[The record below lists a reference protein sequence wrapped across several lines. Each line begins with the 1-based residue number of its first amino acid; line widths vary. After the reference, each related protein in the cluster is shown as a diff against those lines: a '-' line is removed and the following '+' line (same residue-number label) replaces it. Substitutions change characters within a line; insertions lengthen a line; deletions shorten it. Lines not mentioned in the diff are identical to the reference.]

1 MTYYYRKLNKDN
13 FEDDIKDLNNK
24 IDIIYNSLENIIEER
39 NNLLQLFNF
48 RINDSISDE
57 NIFNDDIKVDSDNR
71 YKLIFTCKSK
81 PSDIYKYVFHIFIKS
96 DFNNINLKFLINNKN
111 FTYDIVVN
119 KFKYI
124 KIEEKFIFDKV
135 EIFKIYLKSDKP
147 LTIMKYSSY
156 EVLINYNEATIL
168 NNQDHIK
175 KLIYKTNKFNILDK
189 KLNNYLTKFDKINE
203 IIDILISDEYTK
215 FYKTFYPIKNYD
227 LSQNKFFISSESINI
242 PLKANTYIIFEYI
255 FNSEYTDIPLIV
267 NLKIDDIL
275 EKDFDINLQR
285 HNKIIHI
292 FKLKYNVTK
301 INFYLFLLNNEK
313 YNDEKMKYLKKII
326 FNNRKIKFNI
336 FSYNI

>member
-1 MTYYYRKLNKDN
+1 MNYYRKRNKDN
-13 FEDDIKDLNNK
+13 FEDDIKNLNNE
-24 IDIIYNSLENIIEER
+24 INIMYNSLENIIKER

-48 RINDSISDE
+48 RINDGIPDE

-81 PSDIYKYVFHIFIKS
+81 PSDIYKYIFHTFIKS
-96 DFNNINLKFLINNKN
+96 DVNNINLKFLINNKN
-111 FTYDIVVN
+111 VTYDIVVN

-135 EIFKIYLKSDKP
+135 ENFKIYLKTDKP

-156 EVLINYNEATIL
+156 NVSINYNEATIL

-175 KLIYKTNKFNILDK
+175 KLICKTNKFNILDK
-189 KLNNYLTKFDKINE
+189 KLNNYHTKFDKINE
-203 IIDILISDEYTK
+203 IIDIIISDEYAK
-215 FYKTFYPIKNYD
+215 IYKTYFPIKNYD
-227 LSQNKFFISSESINI
+227 LSQDKFFIYSETINI

-275 EKDFDINLQR
+275 EKDFDTNLKR
-285 HNKIIHI
+285 HNKIIHM
-292 FKLKYNVTK
+292 FKLDYNVTK
-301 INFYLFLLNNEK
+301 INFYLYLSNNER
-313 YNDEKMKYLKKII
+313 YIMNDNKMEYLKKII
-326 FNNRKIKFNI
+326 FNNKKIKFNI
-336 FSYNI
+336 FS

>member
-1 MTYYYRKLNKDN
+1 MTYYYRKSNKDN

-24 IDIIYNSLENIIEER
+24 INIIYTSLENIIEER

-48 RINDSISDE
+48 RINDNTPIE
-57 NIFNDDIKVDSDNR
+57 NIFNDDIKVDSNNR

-81 PSDIYKYVFHIFIKS
+81 PSDIYKYIFHIFIKS
-96 DFNNINLKFLINNKN
+96 DFNNINLKFLINNKI

-124 KIEEKFIFDKV
+124 RIEEKFIFDKV
-135 EIFKIYLKSDKP
+135 ENFKIYLKTDKP

-156 EVLINYNEATIL
+156 EVLINESTIL

-175 KLIYKTNKFNILDK
+175 KLIYKTNKFN
-189 KLNNYLTKFDKINE
+189 NYHTKFDKINE

-215 FYKTFYPIKNYD
+215 IYKTFYPIKNYD
-227 LSQNKFFISSESINI
+227 LSQNKFFIYSENI
-242 PLKANTYIIFEYI
+242 DTPLKKNSYIIFEYI

-267 NLKIDDIL
+267 SLKIDGIL

-301 INFYLFLLNNEK
+301 INFYLYLLNNEK
-313 YNDEKMKYLKKII
+313 YNDEKMKYLKKLYLII
-326 FNNRKIKFNI
+326 RRLNLIYFHII
-336 FSYNI
+336 YELLS